1 MIAPLNIRPG
11 ARELLASLAEDF
23 EIMIFTASHESY
35 ADEVINYLDPRGEYV
50 QHRLYRRN
58 CEYIQEGYYVKN
70 LRLLGRDLSK
80 VVLVDNAAYSYAF
93 QVANGIPIIPY
104 YEGKSDYEMK
114 ALEKYLRSL
123 HGDVRER
130 NK

>member
-1 MIAPLNIRPG
+1 M
-11 ARELLASLAEDF
+11 
-23 EIMIFTASHESY
+23 
-35 ADEVINYLDPRGEYV
+35 INYLDPRGEYV

-58 CEYIQEGYYVKN
+58 CEYIQEGYYVKD

-114 ALEKYLRSL
+114 ALGQYLRSL
-123 HGDVRER
+123 QGDVRER
-130 NK
+130 NKEVFRLQEYLNFQEVHELV